1 MSRDGK
7 QQSFPMM
14 NKLTRQLDK
23 SSPFGRAGIAQAMT
37 ERVFPIERR
46 GFVLLKSHTKLSC
59 AKNRRERLCRIVR
72 FVNCL
77 LPGSGYNQTIDSN
90 GAVGHL
96 LTRSAVFVKMLS
108 YFWVRHCG
116 RPECRRKGK
125 KNKIK

>member
-23 SSPFGRAGIAQAMT
+23 SSPFGKAGIAQAMT
-37 ERVFPIERR
+37 ERVFPIGRR

-59 AKNRRERLCRIVR
+59 AKIRRERLYRIVR

-77 LPGSGYNQTIDSN
+77 FARQRL
-90 GAVGHL
+90 
-96 LTRSAVFVKMLS
+96 
-108 YFWVRHCG
+108 
-116 RPECRRKGK
+116 
-125 KNKIK
+125 